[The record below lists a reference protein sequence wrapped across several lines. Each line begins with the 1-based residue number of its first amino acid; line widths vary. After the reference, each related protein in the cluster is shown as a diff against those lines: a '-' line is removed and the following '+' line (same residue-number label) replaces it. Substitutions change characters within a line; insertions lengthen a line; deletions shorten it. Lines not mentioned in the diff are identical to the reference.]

1 MLLTHF
7 GAEQLHLLELV
18 LISHSCKSMEPHQ
31 FKTVL
36 FWQEERLHIV
46 TPDFNICVRPHALGC
61 YTHNQ
66 LTLYLEAAVFPDRR
80 QPK

>member
-1 MLLTHF
+1 MLLTQF

-18 LISHSCKSMEPHQ
+18 LISHLCKSMEPHQ

-46 TPDFNICVRPHALGC
+46 NPGL
-61 YTHNQ
+61 
-66 LTLYLEAAVFPDRR
+66 
-80 QPK
+80 